1 LCRAFRLYWGELTVN
16 WAERAMERLASRKRD
31 ENNPLTGKRSQLHF
45 SHVVNAVSLAC
56 AVSPAPL
63 LPELFHPN
71 SSRLDASKLAEFFGL
86 PVGAIAQAIHRRPE
100 GVRKRPDSE
109 SLQPDLGRLYRII
122 AAVAELYNHDRK
134 IARIFF
140 NAPNRRLENKAP
152 IEFIKAGE
160 LAVIESLIATMESRQ
175 PV

>member
-1 LCRAFRLYWGELTVN
+1 
-16 WAERAMERLASRKRD
+16 MPLAD
-31 ENNPLTGKRSQLHF
+31 
-45 SHVVNAVSLAC
+45 AVP
-56 AVSPAPL
+56 PAPL

-140 NAPNRRLENKAP
+140 NAPNRQLENKAP

-160 LAVIESLIATMESRQ
+160 LAVIESLIAAMESRQ